1 MTAENDTTPTPTP
14 AEEGGPTLALSPA
27 DAESATRR
35 LGSTDG
41 DARDDE
47 PARPD
52 AEYSA
57 TVLGSHW
64 IQRPET
70 DDTRVEEPP
79 PETPPT
85 LPDRVEGTVLRFG
98 PGVTAALAH
107 RTLRTLPAMPAP
119 APPVRQRLRK
129 HALPVLVVLAV
140 LILLA
145 WQQAGRSVAV
155 GKVAV
160 TARPAVLGC
169 DGTADIVGLVTTNGR
184 AGTLTYRWI
193 RSDGTESGVL
203 REVMVQG
210 QKHARL
216 HLRWTY
222 QGKGHRTAQARLHI
236 LTPSQRSATTHFTY
250 NCP

>member
-1 MTAENDTTPTPTP
+1 
-14 AEEGGPTLALSPA
+14 
-27 DAESATRR
+27 
-35 LGSTDG
+35 
-41 DARDDE
+41 
-47 PARPD
+47 
-52 AEYSA
+52 
-57 TVLGSHW
+57 
-64 IQRPET
+64 
-70 DDTRVEEPP
+70 
-79 PETPPT
+79 
-85 LPDRVEGTVLRFG
+85 
-98 PGVTAALAH
+98 
-107 RTLRTLPAMPAP
+107 
-119 APPVRQRLRK
+119 VRQGLRK

-160 TARPAVLGC
+160 TARPGVLGC

-193 RSDGTESGVL
+193 RSDGTKSGVL

-222 QGKGHRTAQARLHI
+222 QGKGHRTAQAQLRI